1 MYVYVRR
8 CRGGMTMS
16 FMYEKPC
23 KPTSAYDDMYIKKK
37 KREKRNIYV
46 YDDRKG
52 VTTGSPDS
60 MDITADY
67 TILFGYFQSCGIS
80 REKKYA

>member
-37 KREKRNIYV
+37 KRK
-46 YDDRKG
+46 
-52 VTTGSPDS
+52 
-60 MDITADY
+60 
-67 TILFGYFQSCGIS
+67 
-80 REKKYA
+80 KKYIRIRRSKRSDYWFTR